1 MFNYGVRKKVVV
13 IEFGLLLSWWIYVS
27 DNVYFVIWVF
37 VIFEELY
44 NKVILMLDLFLE
56 NMNFEFSVVELIL
69 WIIMRLGFFFRFF
82 VMSLLYNILFV
93 WSL

>member
-1 MFNYGVRKKVVV
+1 MFNYGVRKNVVV
-13 IEFGLLLSWWIYVS
+13 REFGLLLSWWIYVS

-82 VMSLLYNILFV
+82 VMSL
-93 WSL
+93 